1 VVNVVL
7 FDLGNVLVRFTPE
20 TFWRSLELS
29 SLNQQFPFAAKVKT
43 LSNQFERG
51 ELSADDFFHRL
62 GKIFDGKFSV
72 PKLQKA
78 FSSVL
83 TKPIGGMES
92 VLTNVQTRARVGLVS
107 NTNEF
112 HWDYCQR
119 SIPAIRRIQAHYLS
133 FKIRAMK
140 PDPKFYSHVIE
151 AEKLPA
157 EQMLFVDDVGEN
169 VAGAE
174 RAGMRVHLFKTVKLL
189 AETLREYDLL

>member
-1 VVNVVL
+1 MVNVVL

-29 SLNQQFPFAAKVKT
+29 SLNQQIPFAAKVKT

-51 ELSADDFFHRL
+51 EFSADDFFHRL
-62 GKIFDGKFSV
+62 GRIFDGKFSV

-83 TKPIGGMES
+83 TKPIEGMES
-92 VLTNVQTRARVGLVS
+92 VLATIQTRARTALVS
-107 NTNEF
+107 NTNEY
-112 HWDYCQR
+112 HWDYCR
-119 SIPAIRRIQAHYLS
+119 KNIPAIHRLQASYLS
-133 FKIRAMK
+133 FKICAMK
-140 PDPKFYSHVIE
+140 PDPKFYAHVIE
-151 AEKLPA
+151 AEKLEA
-157 EQMLFVDDVGEN
+157 DQMLFVDDVEEN

-189 AETLREYDLL
+189 TETLREYDLL